1 MDNNV
6 ENNINSEFNGL
17 TAAEVNARIEAGKI
31 NIADDSSDRTTGKI
45 IRDNLLTYFN
55 LIFLVITVL
64 LCIAGAF
71 RDLTFLPI
79 IIGNILIG
87 IVQELRAKKTLDK
100 MKILNAGHA
109 VVIREGKRQKVTA
122 EELVIDDLVWL
133 SSGDAI
139 CADSVVVS
147 GEITVN
153 ESMLTGEA
161 DGIVKKENE
170 ELLSGSFVVSGEGYA
185 RLTRVGNDSYI
196 SKLTNEAKALKKA
209 KSRK

>member
-109 VVIREGKRQKVTA
+109 VVNRLELHIVHANGRNAAVVKRDFLGPVDARVVFRVNMFFQQFRKPLRRFLSVHCLSVSPAFLAFLFATA
-122 EELVIDDLVWL
+122 HIWV
-133 SSGDAI
+133 A
-139 CADSVVVS
+139 
-147 GEITVN
+147 
-153 ESMLTGEA
+153 
-161 DGIVKKENE
+161 
-170 ELLSGSFVVSGEGYA
+170 
-185 RLTRVGNDSYI
+185 
-196 SKLTNEAKALKKA
+196 
-209 KSRK
+209 

>member
-6 ENNINSEFNGL
+6 ENSINSEFNGL

-87 IVQELRAKKTLDK
+87 IVQELRAK
-100 MKILNAGHA
+100 
-109 VVIREGKRQKVTA
+109 
-122 EELVIDDLVWL
+122 
-133 SSGDAI
+133 
-139 CADSVVVS
+139 
-147 GEITVN
+147 
-153 ESMLTGEA
+153 
-161 DGIVKKENE
+161 
-170 ELLSGSFVVSGEGYA
+170 
-185 RLTRVGNDSYI
+185 RLWI
-196 SKLTNEAKALKKA
+196 K
-209 KSRK
+209 